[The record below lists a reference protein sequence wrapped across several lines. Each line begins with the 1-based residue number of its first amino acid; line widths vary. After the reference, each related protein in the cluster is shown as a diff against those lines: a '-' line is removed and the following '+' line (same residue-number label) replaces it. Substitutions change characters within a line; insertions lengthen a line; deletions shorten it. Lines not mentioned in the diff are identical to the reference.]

1 MKPSNT
7 IKKLHHLWTM
17 KTTDLL
23 QETFSAITSNKG
35 RSALTILGIV
45 IGIGSVIAM
54 IAVGQGAKASIETSI
69 QSIGSNL
76 LVVTPGAQGGGARNL
91 VSSGRGSAQTL
102 TTDDVL
108 AIQEGIPLAKAVAP
122 ENSQRYQI
130 TTKGGNTNTQVIGTN
145 AAYQV
150 VRNIELTEGY
160 FISDQ
165 QVRSISR
172 VAVIGPTTST
182 DLFGATVNPIGQT
195 IRINQISFKIIGV
208 TKTKGSSGFTNQDDM
223 VYIPLN
229 TAQRYLSGNEY
240 VTSISIQAENQEDMS
255 TVQTQITDLLLK
267 EHNIQDPLAA
277 DFSVTNQADIVAT
290 ASSITGTFTILLSAI
305 ASISLIVGGIGIMN
319 MMLTNVTE
327 RTREIGL
334 RKAIGATKNDITWQ
348 FLAES
353 VMLTVIGGVI
363 GILLGYVLSKIIAQ
377 FGGLQTQVTLSS
389 VLLSVGVSG
398 MIGIVFGYYPARSAA
413 QLNPI
418 EALRYE

>member
-1 MKPSNT
+1 
-7 IKKLHHLWTM
+7 M
-17 KTTDLL
+17 KTSDLF
-23 QETFSAITSNKG
+23 QETLSAITSNKG

-54 IAVGQGAKASIETSI
+54 IAVGQGAKASIESSI

-102 TTDDVL
+102 TTDDAL
-108 AIQEGIPLAKAVAP
+108 AIQEEITLAKAVAP
-122 ENSQRYQI
+122 ENSRRYQI

-145 AAYQV
+145 ASYQI
-150 VRNIELTEGY
+150 VRNIELASGY

-182 DLFGATVNPIGQT
+182 DLFGEGTNPIGQS
-195 IRINQISFKIIGV
+195 IRINQVSFKIIGV
-208 TKTKGSSGFTNQDDM
+208 TKSKGSSGFFNQDDI
-223 VYIPLN
+223 VFVPLT
-229 TAQRYLSGNEY
+229 TAQRYLSGDDY
-240 VTSISIQAENQEDMS
+240 VTSISVQAANQDDM
-255 TVQTQITDLLLK
+255 TLVQSQITTLLLR
-267 EHNIQDPLAA
+267 EHNIRDPQAA

-290 ASSITGTFTILLSAI
+290 ASAITGTFTILLAAI
-305 ASISLIVGGIGIMN
+305 AGISLIVGGIGIMN

-334 RKAIGATKNDITWQ
+334 RKAIGAQKNDITWQ

-353 VMLTVIGGVI
+353 VMLTVIGGVM
-363 GILLGYVLSKIIAQ
+363 GIILGYLLSWTIAQ
-377 FGGLQTQVTLSS
+377 FGNIGTEITLSS
-389 VLLSVGVSG
+389 ILLAVGVSG
-398 MIGIVFGYYPARSAA
+398 LIGVVFGYYPARRAA